1 MEKRQGVSRGKKGI
15 KGAGQHI
22 CIDRMSVLPDDLL
35 VHILSFLT
43 LKEAAATSILS
54 SRWRYLWTFT
64 PKLEFDG
71 IESLLELELCEGK
84 QINMLLKQKR
94 SAYVKWVNDILASH
108 KNSNIE
114 VFKVLFSLD
123 DVYEDDIGKW
133 IRYALARKVQ
143 TLELNLKG
151 TYGCHTHGEY
161 YSFPNELLCNST
173 DFKFL
178 KSISMDS
185 VDVDG
190 EALEFLL
197 CNCPL
202 LENLSVSQSR
212 DLSSLYIYGSSRS
225 LKRLEIIDCQELGS
239 IEIHD
244 SNLVCL
250 NYEGPRI
257 HIVLEGV
264 PHLVEMSLGGALTYY
279 IQDVISLFSRQL
291 PLLEILTID
300 VIEDNFSWQVSEMF
314 CSAVKMSNLKQL
326 VVKFR
331 LCEDQSL
338 LPLTNIIRASP
349 CLQRFVLEGMW
360 SGTIEAVEREVEKV
374 STSKYVHLKE
384 IELLGYYGR
393 TSDLEFFMH
402 LLENCV
408 SLEKIVVDP
417 HDTFRPSLKFK
428 EAYEK
433 EEKEVRARTVEQLRN
448 KVPPLLNFT
457 ILE

>member
-1 MEKRQGVSRGKKGI
+1 
-15 KGAGQHI
+15 
-22 CIDRMSVLPDDLL
+22 MSVLPDDIM

-54 SRWRYLWTFT
+54 SPWRYLWTFT

-71 IESLLELELCEGK
+71 IESLSELELSEGK
-84 QINMLLKQKR
+84 QIDILLKKKR
-94 SAYVKWVNDILASH
+94 SAYVKWVNNILGSH
-108 KNSNIE
+108 KNSKNSNIE

-133 IRYALARKVQ
+133 ILLRELRNHIRYALASKVQ

-151 TYGCHTHGEY
+151 AYGCHTHGEY

-178 KSISMDS
+178 KSISMDG

-197 CNCPL
+197 CNYPL
-202 LENLSVSQSR
+202 LENLYVSQSR

-239 IEIHD
+239 IEIRD

-257 HIVLEGV
+257 HIVLEDV

-279 IQDVISLFSRQL
+279 IEDVISLFSRQL

-300 VIEDNFSWQVSEMF
+300 VSEDEFSWQESEMF

-326 VVKFR
+326 VVKFG

-360 SGTIEAVEREVEKV
+360 SGTIEVVEREVEKV

-393 TSDLEFFMH
+393 TSNLEFIMH